1 MNVTDLDVAKSRI
14 RSAELTLVVVKDNK
28 VILESKLRGVSGF
41 LEAIDR
47 LGVQFEGA
55 SVADK
60 VVGKAI
66 ALMCVY
72 SKVKSVHA
80 QTLSQKAKI
89 FLEENEIHLEWDT
102 LVKRVLNANKTK
114 TCPFEKLVEKVDD
127 PAVAYGKLVRA
138 CSVSRTQKT

>member
-1 MNVTDLDVAKSRI
+1 VSMTDLDVAKSRI
-14 RSAELTLVVVKDNK
+14 RSAELTLVVVKDNR

-41 LEAIDR
+41 LEAIYR
-47 LGVQFEGA
+47 LGDQFEGA

-66 ALMCVY
+66 ALMCLY
-72 SKVKSVHA
+72 SKVKSIYA

-102 LVKRVLNANKTK
+102 LVRRILNDNKTK
-114 TCPFEKLVEKVDD
+114 TCPFEELIEKVDD
-127 PAVAYGKLVRA
+127 PTVAYGKLVRA
-138 CSVSRTQKT
+138 CSVSRT

>member
-1 MNVTDLDVAKSRI
+1 MSTTDLDVAKKRI
-14 RSAELTLVVVKDNK
+14 RGAELTLVVVKDNR
-28 VILESKLRGVSGF
+28 VILESELRGVSGF

-55 SVADK
+55 SVADR

-72 SKVKSVHA
+72 SKVKSIYA

-89 FLEENEIHLEWDT
+89 FLEENKIHLEWDT

-114 TCPFEKLVEKVDD
+114 TCPFEKLVEKVND
-127 PAVAYGKLVRA
+127 PAVAYGKLAQA
-138 CSVSRTQKT
+138 CSMSRT